1 MNYYHRW
8 ISVRVSW
15 NIKVEDDKIIYKMK
29 KNSFLII
36 IKIKVVENELFHLGM
51 KLNCNRSSSN
61 QKIRYEISSFETSIV
76 MRSWLMI
83 LKIKILYNNLILLF
97 LKISFYIILYQIS
110 ND

>member
-36 IKIKVVENELFHLGM
+36 IKIKVVENELFHFGM